1 MAELTLADHA
11 EAWWLEKGNTIPPRD
26 SDEWK
31 KMYEAW
37 VEWAF
42 SDLRGDE
49 QGKRKR
55 KRP

>member
-11 EAWWLEKGNTIPPRD
+11 EAWWREKGNTIPPRD

-31 KMYEAW
+31 KMYESW

-42 SDLRGDE
+42 SDLHDE
-49 QGKRKR
+49 QGKRK
-55 KRP
+55 KGRP